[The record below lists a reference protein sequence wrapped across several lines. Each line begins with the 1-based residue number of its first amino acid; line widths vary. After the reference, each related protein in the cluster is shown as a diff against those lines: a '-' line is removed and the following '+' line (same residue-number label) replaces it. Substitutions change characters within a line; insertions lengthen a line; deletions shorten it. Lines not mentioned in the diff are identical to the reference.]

1 MDTNAP
7 RQRIRAAEGFFVG
20 RSPVKSAL
28 GAVITIPPTAP
39 AATPHF
45 QKYFTLIQVHDLT
58 PAGIDIG
65 FSRRCDAQRIA
76 SPSESFS
83 STKLI
88 LGRPYPVNTE
98 IRFGEEQ
105 FPRKDEGPAAS
116 SSSKGQTSRKA
127 GAQSQ
132 GPATSVRLLEPHTRC
147 RKPGCRRDVGCR
159 PGTCDA
165 WSGWRRV
172 GISSTPTRG

>member
-1 MDTNAP
+1 LASVNA
-7 RQRIRAAEGFFVG
+7 AFC
-20 RSPVKSAL
+20 PV
-28 GAVITIPPTAP
+28 VTITPIAP
-39 AATPHF
+39 EATWHF
-45 QKYFTLIQVHDLT
+45 QKYFTLTQAYDLT

-88 LGRPYPVNTE
+88 LDRPFPVNTE

-105 FPRKDEGPAAS
+105 FPPNDEGPAAS

-132 GPATSVRLLEPHTRC
+132 GPAT
-147 RKPGCRRDVGCR
+147 
-159 PGTCDA
+159 
-165 WSGWRRV
+165 
-172 GISSTPTRG
+172 